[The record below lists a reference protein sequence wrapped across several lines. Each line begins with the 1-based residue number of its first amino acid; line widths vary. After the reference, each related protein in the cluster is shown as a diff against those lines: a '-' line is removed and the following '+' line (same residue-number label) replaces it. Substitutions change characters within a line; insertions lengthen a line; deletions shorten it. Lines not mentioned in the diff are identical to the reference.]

1 MTGLVNDPFFEFF
14 EVLKLNYRNYPEV
27 LPIRIAVHQPLL
39 DAPIY
44 RVKQE
49 SVYKYPPLSSRHRF
63 FLFRPSQKS
72 RYCAR
77 GYLRGDGAMPTSPLM
92 EVVTEFQMPNA
103 LLLQIDTE
111 GFDADV
117 IKMIDFTRLSPLLIK
132 FESKNLPPIRKQ
144 ETYPLLQLNGYRLYE
159 EGADSI
165 AVHSK
170 LT

>member
-1 MTGLVNDPFFEFF
+1 
-14 EVLKLNYRNYPEV
+14 
-27 LPIRIAVHQPLL
+27 
-39 DAPIY
+39 
-44 RVKQE
+44 
-49 SVYKYPPLSSRHRF
+49 
-63 FLFRPSQKS
+63 
-72 RYCAR
+72 
-77 GYLRGDGAMPTSPLM
+77 MPTSPLM

-132 FESKNLPPIRKQ
+132 FESKNLSPIRKQ
-144 ETYPLLQLNGYRLYE
+144 ETYRLLQHNGYRLYE
-159 EGADSI
+159 EGGDSI